1 MYVVNIGIA
10 RYVHFLC
17 YIFHRC
23 SWLRNSKPGSWGA
36 KMKRGDEEAERLKV
50 ENKDSSSFL
59 PVRLFNLLSGCLP
72 AYWPIYCSLL
82 LMNGN

>member
-1 MYVVNIGIA
+1 MYVVIIGIA

-50 ENKDSSSFL
+50 ENKDSSSFFASS
-59 PVRLFNLLSGCLP
+59 PVQSTFRLP
-72 AYWPIYCSLL
+72 ACLL
-82 LMNGN
+82 AYILQLAADEW